1 MSFRATL
8 VSAWV
13 TTADLKVKKHS
24 VILQIFSARAAKLL
38 ISQVTAGRSKLKRFT
53 QCTST
58 LQQSSNSQIQPP
70 TLIGNISQLWR
81 CHPKMSQAGGG
92 WFPQCHIRRAGNG
105 TSDETH
111 SSFYAKSCKYF
122 PWTMYGSCPALGWA
136 IPNMQGHNHSLHQAF
151 KGKFCAQSSLHLSVH

>member
-70 TLIGNISQLWR
+70 YADRQHFSTLKVSSKNESSRGWLISPVPHQKGWKWHFWWNTFFLLCQILQIFSLNHVWQLSSPWLSY
-81 CHPKMSQAGGG
+81 SQHARTQP
-92 WFPQCHIRRAGNG
+92 FTA
-105 TSDETH
+105 
-111 SSFYAKSCKYF
+111 SS
-122 PWTMYGSCPALGWA
+122 
-136 IPNMQGHNHSLHQAF
+136 IQG
-151 KGKFCAQSSLHLSVH
+151 